1 MLRLIRTPLR
11 STMGQVPLNGLAML
25 FFHREIKI
33 SPEQVVEEF
42 ARCHPR
48 RMLLYV
54 NQLPL
59 KNFLLKTLH
68 NLVD

>member
-11 STMGQVPLNGLAML
+11 SIMGQVPLNGLAML
-25 FFHREIKI
+25 FCHRKIKI

-48 RMLLYV
+48 
-54 NQLPL
+54 
-59 KNFLLKTLH
+59 
-68 NLVD
+68 